1 MKNTELNEK
10 VECYKFSH
18 HIQKWMRK
26 LLIIKEIDKQ
36 ILNRAKEYYE
46 NDKGRLR
53 EHTRNKYRKLSNEE
67 KDVKREYE
75 KTLIP
80 QYV

>member
-1 MKNTELNEK
+1 
-10 VECYKFSH
+10 
-18 HIQKWMRK
+18 MRK

-53 EHTRNKYRKLSNEE
+53 EHTRNKYRKLSNDLM
-67 KDVKREYE
+67 KK
-75 KTLIP
+75 KM
-80 QYV
+80 